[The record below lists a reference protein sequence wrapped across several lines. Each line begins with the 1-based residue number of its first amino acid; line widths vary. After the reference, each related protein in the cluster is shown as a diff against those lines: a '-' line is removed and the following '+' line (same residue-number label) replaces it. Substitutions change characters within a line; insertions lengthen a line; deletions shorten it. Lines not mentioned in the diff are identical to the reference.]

1 MELRPWSRAKN
12 YLIYAKLL
20 DEFHTMAIKL
30 RRNKLTLIYTIVKF
44 CIIDYLRSEKCF
56 IGELRTQFSSPP
68 GWTPT
73 PICICHSLSYDLCL
87 NPLGVD
93 EKKFFL
99 AYQN

>member
-1 MELRPWSRAKN
+1 MELRPWWRGPELKITVFMLNCWMNSIRWQLKE
-12 YLIYAKLL
+12 KQ
-20 DEFHTMAIKL
+20 
-30 RRNKLTLIYTIVKF
+30 TIVKF
-44 CIIDYLRSEKCF
+44 CIIDYLRSEKRF